1 MYSKEIVRIIICVLE
16 KLEHECKH
24 KTPKPYQN
32 NPIRR
37 TAYLTGISVPT
48 VRKVRKLNNEDE
60 ERKKESTKTQ
70 NNRSVGRPKK
80 LDNFDLDIIDRA
92 MWNI

>member
-1 MYSKEIVRIIICVLE
+1 MSVNT
-16 KLEHECKH
+16 KL
-24 KTPKPYQN
+24 PKPYQN

-37 TAYLTGISVPT
+37 TAYLTGISVST
-48 VRKVRKLNNEDE
+48 VRKVRKLIKEDE

-92 MWNI
+92 MRNM

>member
-1 MYSKEIVRIIICVLE
+1 MYSKEIVRIINCVLE

-24 KTPKPYQN
+24 KTPKSYQN

-48 VRKVRKLNNEDE
+48 LRKVRKLKNEDE
-60 ERKKESTKTQ
+60 DRKKESTKTQ

-92 MWNI
+92 MRNM